1 MLKTFDDYLN
11 DPRIKDEPMGLRIT
25 HAMRFKVQDETE
37 GMTASER
44 TAYYNE
50 GARSTFSRLG
60 MTPKHTSL
68 YRESPLTQL
77 PKRSIVSP

>member
-11 DPRIKDEPMGLRIT
+11 DPRIKDEPMGLRMT

-50 GARSTFSRLG
+50 GTRSTFSRLG
-60 MTPKHTSL
+60 MTPKYTSF
-68 YRESPLTQL
+68 YCETPLTPPQKKGIIT
-77 PKRSIVSP
+77 P